1 MIQRLRVKF
10 VAINM
15 AIVTM
20 MLCVIFA
27 LVLYFTSSSLEGDSI
42 RMMENIAAQPFQ
54 LGVPSQMDEEVRLPF
69 FSLRLGPHGELLEA
83 GGGYY
88 DLSDSAFLDQLIS
101 LAYASPKKLG
111 VIQEYNL
118 RYYRM
123 DTSAHPCVV
132 FADISSEM
140 ATMDSLRST
149 CLILGL
155 ISFFVFLLISI
166 LLSRWAVRPVD
177 TAWKRQLSLIHI

>member
-118 RYYRM
+118 R
-123 DTSAHPCVV
+123 
-132 FADISSEM
+132 
-140 ATMDSLRST
+140 
-149 CLILGL
+149 
-155 ISFFVFLLISI
+155 
-166 LLSRWAVRPVD
+166 
-177 TAWKRQLSLIHI
+177 